1 MQIRVW
7 QREHDFIVYDGER
20 IDDPSPS
27 LFDVAWWQEQ
37 GLTGD
42 RFSGRG
48 AVHVVRHDD
57 QRWVLRQYRRGGLVG
72 RVVDHSYV
80 WTGLA
85 QTRPWREWHLLAEL
99 HGAGLPVPRPVAA
112 YVSRNGM
119 RYSGHILS
127 ELIEGVTPLLELLR
141 REKLGTAA
149 WSRLGRTMRHFHRA
163 HVHHPDL
170 NISNV
175 LVQDDGRYFLVDF
188 DRGRLHAG
196 TAVLQADIRRL
207 RRSLDKHRAKT
218 APIHFEEADWRAF
231 IEGYSSQGLVP
242 PP

>member
-1 MQIRVW
+1 MQIRFW

-20 IDDPSPS
+20 IDDPSPQ
-27 LFDVAWWQEQ
+27 LFDAAWWEQQ
-37 GLTGD
+37 GLTVD

-48 AVHVVRHDD
+48 TVDVVRCGE
-57 QRWVLRQYRRGGLVG
+57 QRWVLRQFRRGGLVG
-72 RVVDHSYV
+72 RLVDHSYV

-85 QTRPWREWHLLAEL
+85 KTRPWREWNLLAEL
-99 HGAGLPVPRPVAA
+99 HSAGLPVAEPVAA
-112 YVSRNGM
+112 YVSRKGM
-119 RYSGHILS
+119 QYTGFILS
-127 ELIEGVTPLLELLR
+127 ALIEHATPLLQLLQR
-141 REKLGTAA
+141 DRLGTAA
-149 WSRLGRTMRHFHRA
+149 WSRLGRTIRHFHRA

-175 LVQDDGRYFLVDF
+175 LVHEDGRFFLVDF

-207 RRSLDKHRAKT
+207 RRSLDKHRAKP
-218 APIHFEEADWRAF
+218 APFHFDEADWRAF
-231 IEGYSSQGLVP
+231 IEGYSSQGIVP